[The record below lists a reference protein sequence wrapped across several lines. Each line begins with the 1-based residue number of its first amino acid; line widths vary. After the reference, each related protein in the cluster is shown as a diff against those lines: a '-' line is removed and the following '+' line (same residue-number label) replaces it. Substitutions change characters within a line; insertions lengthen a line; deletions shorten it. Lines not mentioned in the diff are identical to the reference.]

1 MTRRRFLK
9 TAAIAGAASLAAS
22 AQPAT
27 ARRLLVLGGTGFLGR
42 HVTELALQR
51 GYQVTLFHRTDSKSD
66 LYPQARSLIGD
77 RDLGFPEI
85 DGSDFDFVIDTS
97 GQKPRWLD
105 DSTRA
110 LRGCKRYLFVSTIS
124 VYRSSAHPLS
134 EDSPVVSP
142 DGVDLDSLGPGTYA
156 GRKIASEAKV
166 LQNCGPRALIVR
178 PCVIAGPYDATD
190 RFTYWAERLERG
202 GEILAP
208 HAAGEPVQ
216 WIDARDL
223 SMWMLQALE
232 ADLEGIFNLCGPA
245 APTGFGQFLQ
255 SLRPDARLVWVSK
268 EFLEANNVQPW
279 ADLPLWVPSASDS
292 AGFTQVSAARALRHG
307 LRLRS
312 ARATARDT
320 LVWRKTDPQ
329 PLRAGLTP
337 DREREVLRKWL
348 ARSGK

>member
-1 MTRRRFLK
+1 MTRRRFLQ
-9 TAAIAGAASLAAS
+9 AAALTGAASLTAAS
-22 AQPAT
+22 QT
-27 ARRLLVLGGTGFLGR
+27 RRRLLVLGGTGFLGR

-51 GYQVTLFHRTDSKSD
+51 NYQVTLFHRTESKSD

-77 RDLGFPEI
+77 RDQGFPEI
-85 DGSDFDFVIDTS
+85 DGADFDFVIDTS

-124 VYRSSAHPLS
+124 VYRSSARPLD
-134 EDSPVVSP
+134 EDSPVVSAE
-142 DGVDLDSLGPGTYA
+142 GVDLESMGPGTYGA
-156 GRKIASEAKV
+156 RKLVSETKV

-208 HAAGEPVQ
+208 HAASEPVQ

-223 SMWMLQALE
+223 AAWMLQALE
-232 ADLEGIFNLCGPA
+232 ADLEGVFNLCGPA
-245 APTGFGQFLQ
+245 TRVGFGQFLQ
-255 SLRPDARLVWVSK
+255 SLRPDARLVWVDK
-268 EFLEANNVQPW
+268 DFLEGSNVQPW
-279 ADLPLWVPSASDS
+279 SDLPLWVPSGSES
-292 AGFTQVSAARALRHG
+292 GGFTQVSAARALRHG
-307 LRLRS
+307 LRLRP

-320 LVWRKTDPQ
+320 LQWRRTDPQ
-329 PLRAGLTP
+329 PLRAGLSP
-337 DREREVLRKWL
+337 DREQEVLRRWL
-348 ARSGK
+348 SRKA